1 VVALDNTLLW
11 GLQALLALILFP
23 AAAAR
28 ALSYEFA
35 KKRMAWVAAV
45 PRSLLLFISVAEIL
59 GAIGLVLP
67 GLTHVAPQLIPV
79 AAVGLGLIQVL
90 AFVFHT
96 SRGESRNAS
105 ANLVLLG
112 ALVFVAA
119 GRLVVSP

>member
-1 VVALDNTLLW
+1 MNPVLW
-11 GLQALLALILFP
+11 ALQASLVLILVP
-23 AAAAR
+23 AAATR

-67 GLTHVAPQLIPV
+67 GLTHVAPQLTPI
-79 AAVGLGLIQVL
+79 AAIGLGVIQVL

-96 SRGESRNAS
+96 SRGKPRNS
-105 ANLVLLG
+105 
-112 ALVFVAA
+112 
-119 GRLVVSP
+119 S

>member
-1 VVALDNTLLW
+1 MNPVLW
-11 GLQALLALILFP
+11 ALQASLVLILVP
-23 AAAAR
+23 AAVTR
-28 ALSYEFA
+28 AVSYDFA

-105 ANLVLLG
+105 ANLVLL
-112 ALVFVAA
+112 ALLVFVAA

>member
-1 VVALDNTLLW
+1 MDNTLLW

-23 AAAAR
+23 AAATR

-96 SRGESRNAS
+96 SRPSRPRALRGS
-105 ANLVLLG
+105 AWLARVRRRRMMDRQRRG
-112 ALVFVAA
+112 TA
-119 GRLVVSP
+119 R

>member
-23 AAAAR
+23 AAATR

-79 AAVGLGLIQVL
+79 AAVGLGLIQML

-96 SRGESRNAS
+96 ARGEFRNAS

>member
-1 VVALDNTLLW
+1 MVALDNTLLW

>member
-1 VVALDNTLLW
+1 MTALLW
-11 GLQALLALILFP
+11 ALQASLVLILLP
-23 AAAAR
+23 AAATR
-28 ALSYEFA
+28 AVSYDFA

-67 GLTHVAPQLIPV
+67 GLTHVAPQLIAV
-79 AAVGLGLIQVL
+79 AAAGLGLIQVL

-105 ANLVLLG
+105 AHLVLLA